1 MKNLFGAILQE
12 LRKDHKITQ
21 KDLADILGVTSKT
34 ISNYETGSQFPDL
47 LIIIK
52 LAEYFDVNMDYLGG
66 RTRISSK
73 WETIEKG
80 LEVNNLNLNLDDLLT
95 LNNEDKKLIISFIKR
110 LRKQK
115 AYPQKNKNSI

>member
-47 LIIIK
+47 LIIINP
-52 LAEYFDVNMDYLGG
+52 FN
-66 RTRISSK
+66 
-73 WETIEKG
+73 
-80 LEVNNLNLNLDDLLT
+80 
-95 LNNEDKKLIISFIKR
+95 FR
-110 LRKQK
+110 LVAGPTYSRSDSGSGQ
-115 AYPQKNKNSI
+115 AIWR

>member
-1 MKNLFGAILQE
+1 M
-12 LRKDHKITQ
+12 RKDHKITQ

-34 ISNYETGSQFPDL
+34 ISNYETGSQFPGL

-95 LNNEDKKLIISFIKR
+95 LDNEDKKLIISFIKR

-115 AYPQKNKNSI
+115 AYPPKSKNST